1 MANFIPQFTVKE
13 TFNCS
18 TCFILTLS
26 SSVRERSP
34 LLAALAAGVGSCGTQ
49 ICLLQGAGG

>member
-13 TFNCS
+13 IFNCF